1 MGRNLDP
8 LYVIGFEGFWGICI
22 FGIILPIFQ
31 QIECTGQL
39 CHGGRLEDTAAALQ
53 DFKNHPILI
62 AQSLTNL
69 FTIAGFNVT
78 GVMITKYA
86 SAAQRSTVDTSRT
99 LVIWIV
105 FIFMGTEHFLVGELA
120 GFVLLVLGTLVYN
133 EIIEVPFAYMNQNT
147 KANIEKREKAANAL
161 LMKKADL
168 EGESIT
174 TGETQNSKKNKMV

>member
-1 MGRNLDP
+1 
-8 LYVIGFEGFWGICI
+8 
-22 FGIILPIFQ
+22 
-31 QIECTGQL
+31 
-39 CHGGRLEDTAAALQ
+39 
-53 DFKNHPILI
+53 
-62 AQSLTNL
+62 
-69 FTIAGFNVT
+69 
-78 GVMITKYA
+78 
-86 SAAQRSTVDTSRT
+86 
-99 LVIWIV
+99 
-105 FIFMGTEHFLVGELA
+105 MGTEHFLVGELA

>member
-1 MGRNLDP
+1 M
-8 LYVIGFEGFWGICI
+8 
-22 FGIILPIFQ
+22 
-31 QIECTGQL
+31 
-39 CHGGRLEDTAAALQ
+39 
-53 DFKNHPILI
+53 I

-86 SAAQRSTVDTSRT
+86 SAAQRSTVDTIRT

-120 GFVLLVLGTLVYN
+120 GFVLLVAGTLIYN
-133 EIIEVPFAYMNQNT
+133 EIIEIPITFMNRNT
-147 KANIEKREKAANAL
+147 KANIEKREIEANAL
-161 LMKKADL
+161 LMKKADI

-174 TGETQNSKKNKMV
+174 TGETEGSKAQDAKKNKMV